1 MVEHLTT
8 EFDTTQRQLAE
19 MKAERAELLRELDNE
34 EVESATLRR
43 EVARLGAERARLTEQ
58 LADASRAK
66 GALADSRKALE
77 EVHRVLAVARTPASR
92 R

>member
-1 MVEHLTT
+1 L
-8 EFDTTQRQLAE
+8 
-19 MKAERAELLRELDNE
+19 KAERAELLRELDTE
-34 EVESATLRR
+34 EVESAALRR

-77 EVHRVLAVARTPASR
+77 EVHRVLAVARTPAGR